1 MGVLVSGFILVGLD
15 AGFEELVVLALL
27 FERTDFDSAGN
38 SDEIFCSLLLP
49 IEDNEA
55 SGEYE
60 ATGVNAALKA
70 AVMSFDCSDIESA
83 ELFGAS
89 DSPCLSHA
97 VTVNTSKIVIHTAI
111 NIFLF
116 MGFLPR
122 ITI

>member
-15 AGFEELVVLALL
+15 AGFDELAAPALSPS
-27 FERTDFDSAGN
+27 FELTAFDSAEG
-38 SDEIFCSLLLP
+38 SDNIFCSLLLSA
-49 IEDNEA
+49 EAAEA

-97 VTVNTSKIVIHTAI
+97 VTVNTSKIVIHT
-111 NIFLF
+111 N
-116 MGFLPR
+116 
-122 ITI
+122 